1 MAYWQV
7 KNYHKTLAK
16 VNFKEKQTNALVS
29 LVYSCL
35 IRGQKSK
42 ISNNSNLPQ
51 EGLSEEHC
59 AGGMYA
65 S

>member
-16 VNFKEKQTNALVS
+16 VNFKEKQTNALV
-29 LVYSCL
+29 YSCL
-35 IRGQKSK
+35 IRGQKYK
-42 ISNNSNLPQ
+42 IISNHSNLPRK
-51 EGLSEEHC
+51 GLSEHY
-59 AGGMYA
+59 AGGCMYV